1 MEHAGTLTPRLRRT
15 NTPTS
20 GSTPAELL
28 MESEVV
34 TTISREKLKEAVFY
48 WFRLGVAQ
56 QGGRAQI
63 GQEYALILTKIAYWL
78 HDYLHNRGKRGLML
92 IGGVGCGK
100 STAMRALRSTTNRLV
115 ELRCRHDYGL
125 TRQLMMGIVS
135 ATELSDDRQTDP
147 KMFEADCRRLML
159 GIDDLGVEITERH
172 SYGDAVR
179 PVEEVIMRRYDN
191 LRTVTVVTTNLTI
204 NQLKDKYSAR
214 VIDRMREMFLVVSFT
229 GTSSFRK

>member
-1 MEHAGTLTPRLRRT
+1 MEHAGTLMHQLRRK

-34 TTISREKLKEAVFY
+34 NAISQEKLKEAVFY

-56 QGGRAQI
+56 QGGCAQI
-63 GQEYALILTKIAYWL
+63 DQKCALILTKIAYWL
-78 HDYLHNRGKRGLML
+78 HDYLHNRSRRGLLLM
-92 IGGVGCGK
+92 GGVGCGK
-100 STAMRALRSTTNRLV
+100 STAMRALRSTVNRLV

-179 PVEEVIMRRYDN
+179 PIEEVIMRRYDD
-191 LRTVTVVTTNLTI
+191 LRAVTVVTTNLTLD
-204 NQLKDKYSAR
+204 QLKGKYSAR
-214 VIDRMREMFLVVSFT
+214 VIDRMREMFQVVSFT
-229 GTSSFRK
+229 GIGSFRK